1 MIPKPLG
8 VAIVTLVTV
17 VWIANFGAQFLVA
30 NYQVDGWVH
39 TIFLSVVGGALAFSS
54 KGPGPTGGTGEPPP
68 TASTEGDPPPP
79 PPPPPEPPTV
89 GSHRARFTWSIPML
103 RAVT

>member
-8 VAIVTLVTV
+8 VAIVTLITV
-17 VWIANFGAQFLVA
+17 VWIANFGAQFLVPG
-30 NYQVDGWVH
+30 YQVDGWVH

-54 KGPGPTGGTGEPPP
+54 KSSSSPPGEPGEPPP
-68 TASTEGDPPPP
+68 TVAEGEPPPP
-79 PPPPPEPPTV
+79 PPPPAPPTAGV
-89 GSHRARFTWSIPML
+89 HRAQFSWTIPVL